1 MIVFDVKIKIYK
13 FNFLYLDYIDVL
25 ILKINF
31 KKEKIYYFNI
41 FLNEKY
47 FKKSSLPHSQ
57 VGIKRAKN
65 LKSSFKYLYA

>member
-1 MIVFDVKIKIYK
+1 MIVFDVEIKIYK

-47 FKKSSLPHSQ
+47 FKK
-57 VGIKRAKN
+57 
-65 LKSSFKYLYA
+65 

>member
-1 MIVFDVKIKIYK
+1 MIVFDVEIKIYK

-41 FLNEKY
+41 FLNKKY
-47 FKKSSLPHSQ
+47 FKK
-57 VGIKRAKN
+57 
-65 LKSSFKYLYA
+65 